1 MVSVT
6 GCQGPLRGL
15 RTPARKV
22 LGVSQSQFS
31 GAISINMT
39 PVGLRAIIMCGMQRH
54 GANRDMKPVVPIV
67 NKRCWGYLRIFIT
80 QR

>member
-1 MVSVT
+1 
-6 GCQGPLRGL
+6 
-15 RTPARKV
+15 
-22 LGVSQSQFS
+22 
-31 GAISINMT
+31 
-39 PVGLRAIIMCGMQRH
+39 MQRH